1 MSSIEGLD
9 KLAFVGFLLSTMLS
23 LGLHTDAA
31 DLRALLRE
39 RRALMRTLAANFV
52 LAPLLGLLV
61 VRLIPLPPGSG
72 EALLILACVPGGLS
86 AVQFTRK
93 VKGEEALAGAFVV
106 LLSALAVA
114 VSPFLVR
121 WMLPGEW
128 NADVPYLRVV
138 GIYAA
143 LLLAPL
149 AAGMMLGDRFP
160 RLADRLSPVLGI
172 VSAVLFIT
180 FMLATKSFRKEAVAS
195 IGGAAVGAMLLFI
208 LGCMVA
214 GWLLGGPQPGRRQLL
229 ASTTSVRNAALAMA
243 VARDTPG
250 AGAVLMPALVAF
262 SLLMVPP
269 NTLFSL
275 WHRFRAR
282 RAAAPQA

>member
-1 MSSIEGLD
+1 MSSIDGLD

-23 LGLHTDAA
+23 LGLHTDAG
-31 DLRALLRE
+31 DLRALLQARL
-39 RRALMRTLAANFV
+39 ALVRTLAANFV
-52 LAPLLGLLV
+52 VAPLLGLLI
-61 VRLIPLPPGSG
+61 VRLVPLPPGSG

-93 VKGEEALAGAFVV
+93 VKGEEALAGALVV
-106 LLSALAVA
+106 LLSALAVL
-114 VSPFLVR
+114 VSPLLLR
-121 WMLPGEW
+121 WVLPGEW
-128 NADVPYLRVV
+128 NADLPYLRVV
-138 GIYAA
+138 GLYTA

-149 AAGMMLGDRFP
+149 AAGMLLGDRSP
-160 RLADRLSPVLGI
+160 RLAGKLSPVLGI

-180 FMLATKSFRKEAVAS
+180 FMLTTKSFRKEAVAS
-195 IGGAAVGAMLLFI
+195 IGWAAAGAMLLFI
-208 LGCMVA
+208 VGCMVA
-214 GWLLGGPQPGRRQLL
+214 GWLLGGPHRGRRQML

-269 NTLFSL
+269 NTLFTL
-275 WHRFRAR
+275 WHQFRAR
-282 RAAAPQA
+282 RAAAPEA